1 MTAHI
6 YSSANIGLGGRVIDI
21 ECDMSKSLPSIVIV
35 GLANKS
41 VDESKERVKSAIV
54 NSGFLMPRRRITLNL
69 APADL
74 PKEGSGYDLGM
85 ALAILTASDQLR
97 HSSTK
102 DRLFIG
108 ELALDGSV
116 RKVPAILSHIK
127 MAVDSNYE
135 SIFIPEGNLKQAQL
149 MADKIS
155 IYPISNLREL
165 FEILSGDKYIRPL
178 EPRGYNDVVEI
189 SEVNQTDFSDIHG
202 QKTAKRA
209 LEIAA
214 AGGHNV
220 LFNGP
225 PGAGKTML
233 AKALVSILPPPSLD
247 EIIEIT
253 NLHSLSSSVAE
264 DVIISRPF
272 RKPHHTSSQVALVG
286 GGRKALPGE
295 ISLSHKGVL
304 FLDEIPEYS
313 RSALE
318 ALRQPLEDS
327 EIVVSRADNKVSYPA
342 DFMLVATQNPCPCGY
357 YGDES
362 KECTC
367 TMNQIIQY
375 NKKLSGPLLDRIDLI
390 VHVDKV
396 DNSLLLSDN
405 PTSQDSKLLRSNVIT
420 ARGHQKDR
428 FGVSGRTNSLMTN
441 REIKNKAKLEAE
453 AKTFLESAADKLGL
467 SARGYMRTIR
477 VARTIADLEDAETI
491 TTEHIGE
498 ALQYRLRNVE

>member
-1 MTAHI
+1 MTTHI
-6 YSSANIGLGGRVIDI
+6 YSSAGLGLSGRIIDI

-35 GLANKS
+35 GLANKA
-41 VDESKERVKSAIV
+41 VDESKERIKSAIA
-54 NSGFLMPRRRITLNL
+54 NSDFSMPRRRITLNL

-74 PKEGSGYDLGM
+74 PKDGSAYDLGM
-85 ALAILTASDQLR
+85 ALAILIESGQLR
-97 HSSTK
+97 YNNAQTSM
-102 DRLFIG
+102 FIG
-108 ELALDGSV
+108 ELALDGSL
-116 RKVPAILSHIK
+116 RKVPGILSHLKTAIDAGITDVFVPK
-127 MAVDSNYE
+127 GNYR
-135 SIFIPEGNLKQAQL
+135 QAQL
-149 MADKIS
+149 LADKIS
-155 IYPISNLREL
+155 IYPMSSLRET
-165 FEILSGDKYIRPL
+165 FEVLSKYKTVKTL
-178 EPRGYNDVVEI
+178 MPRSYNDIIENSK
-189 SEVNQTDFSDIHG
+189 SEQIDFKDIHG
-202 QKTAKRA
+202 QETAKRA

-214 AGGHNV
+214 AGGHNI

-233 AKALVSILPPPSLD
+233 AKALTTILPPPSLS

-264 DVIISRPF
+264 DVIIARPF

-318 ALRQPLEDS
+318 ALRQPLEDN

-367 TMNQIIQY
+367 TTNQIIQY
-375 NKKLSGPLLDRIDLI
+375 NKKLSGPLLDRIDLVI
-390 VHVDKV
+390 YVDKI
-396 DNSLLLSDN
+396 DNSKLLSDN
-405 PTSQDSKLLRSNVIT
+405 ITSIDSDLLKSNVIK
-420 ARGHQKDR
+420 ARKLQAER
-428 FGVSGRTNSLMTN
+428 FATGDRTNSLMTN
-441 REIKNKAKLEAE
+441 KEIKRQAQLEPE
-453 AKTFLESAADKLGL
+453 ARNFLEEASDKLAL

-477 VARTIADLEDAETI
+477 VARTIADLDNASTI
-491 TTEHIGE
+491 SVEHIGE
-498 ALQYRLRNVE
+498 ALQYRIRSTE

>member
-1 MTAHI
+1 MTTHI
-6 YSSANIGLGGRVIDI
+6 YSSANVGLGGRIIDI

-97 HSSTK
+97 LSSTK

-116 RKVPAILSHIK
+116 RRVPAILSHIK
-127 MAVDSNYE
+127 TAIDSNYK
-135 SIFIPEGNLKQAQL
+135 SIFVPVGNSKQAQL

-155 IYPISNLREL
+155 IYPISSLREL
-165 FEILSGDKYIRPL
+165 FEVLSGTKHIRPL
-178 EPRGYNDVVEI
+178 RPQEYSDVVEI
-189 SEVNQTDFSDIHG
+189 SDVNQIDFSDIHG

-264 DVIISRPF
+264 DVIVSRPF

-318 ALRQPLEDS
+318 ALRQPLEDN

-390 VHVDKV
+390 VHVDKI
-396 DNSLLLSDN
+396 DNSLLLSDS
-405 PTSQDSKLLRSNVIT
+405 PTSQNSNLLRSNVIT
-420 ARGHQKDR
+420 ARNYQNDR

-441 REIKNKAKLEAE
+441 REIKNMAKLEVD
-453 AKTFLESAADKLGL
+453 AKLFLESAADKLGL

>member
-1 MTAHI
+1 MTTHI

-41 VDESKERVKSAIV
+41 VDESKERVRSAIV

-85 ALAILTASDQLR
+85 SLAILTASDQLR
-97 HSSTK
+97 YSSTK

-116 RKVPAILSHIK
+116 RRVPAILSHIK
-127 MAVDSNYE
+127 TAIDSKHQ
-135 SIFIPEGNLKQAQL
+135 SIFIPKGNLKQAQL
-149 MADKIS
+149 LADKIS
-155 IYPISNLREL
+155 IYPVSSLREL
-165 FEILSGDKYIRPL
+165 IEILSKYKHAQPL
-178 EPRGYNDVVEI
+178 QSQKFKDVIET
-189 SEVNQTDFSDIHG
+189 SEFDQIDFSDIHG
-202 QKTAKRA
+202 QETAKRA

-214 AGGHNV
+214 AGGHNI

-253 NLHSLSSSVAE
+253 NLHSLSSSIAK
-264 DVIISRPF
+264 DVIMSRPF

-318 ALRQPLEDS
+318 ALRQPLEDN

-367 TMNQIIQY
+367 TMNQIVQY
-375 NKKLSGPLLDRIDLI
+375 NKKLSGPLLDRIDLV

-405 PTSQDSKLLRSNVIT
+405 STSRDSKLLRSNVDI
-420 ARGHQKDR
+420 ARGYQVDR
-428 FGVSGRTNSLMTN
+428 FGAGGRTNSLMSN
-441 REIKNKAKLEAE
+441 REIKNMAKLEPK
-453 AKTFLESAADKLGL
+453 AKTFLENAADKLGL

-477 VARTIADLEDAETI
+477 VARTIADLEGAEII
-491 TTEHIGE
+491 TVDHIGE
-498 ALQYRLRNVE
+498 ALQYRLRSVE

>member
-1 MTAHI
+1 MTTHI
-6 YSSANIGLGGRVIDI
+6 YSSANIGLGGQIIDI

-41 VDESKERVKSAIV
+41 VDESKERVRSAIV
-54 NSGFLMPRRRITLNL
+54 NSGFNMPRRRITLNL

-74 PKEGSGYDLGM
+74 PKEGSGYDVGM
-85 ALAILTASDQLR
+85 ALAILATSDQLR
-97 HSSTK
+97 PSYVK
-102 DRLFIG
+102 NKVFIG
-108 ELALDGSV
+108 ELALDGSI
-116 RKVPAILSHIK
+116 RRIPAILSHIK
-127 MAVDSNYE
+127 TAIDAGQQ
-135 SIFIPEGNLKQAQL
+135 SIYIPKGNFKQAQL
-149 MADKIS
+149 LADKIS
-155 IYPISNLREL
+155 IYAVDNLREL
-165 FEILSGDKYIRPL
+165 FDALSGERVIKPL
-178 EPRGYNDVVEI
+178 QSREYSDVINDDDI
-189 SEVNQTDFSDIHG
+189 GIDFADIYG
-202 QKTAKRA
+202 QENPKRA

-214 AGGHNV
+214 AGGHNI

-247 EIIEIT
+247 EIIQIT
-253 NLHSLSSSVAE
+253 NLHSLSSSIAK
-264 DVIISRPF
+264 DVIVTRPF

-318 ALRQPLEDS
+318 ALRQPLEDN
-327 EIVVSRADNKVSYPA
+327 EIVVSRADNKVAYPA

-357 YGDES
+357 YGDPT

-367 TMNQIIQY
+367 TMNQIVQY

-396 DNSLLLSDN
+396 DNSKLLVDN
-405 PTSQDSKLLRSNVIT
+405 PSNGESVTVRDRVIKARAQQKTRFKT
-420 ARGHQKDR
+420 AGK
-428 FGVSGRTNSLMTN
+428 TNSLMTN
-441 REIKNKAKLEAE
+441 REIKNNANLRPQAKE
-453 AKTFLESAADKLGL
+453 FLEQAAIRLGL
-467 SARGYMRTIR
+467 TARGYMRTIR
-477 VARTIADLEDAETI
+477 VARTIADLADSPDIEE
-491 TTEHIGE
+491 EHISE
-498 ALQYRLRNVE
+498 ALQYRVRTIS

>member
-1 MTAHI
+1 MTTHI

-21 ECDMSKSLPSIVIV
+21 ECDMSKSLPSIVVV

-41 VDESKERVKSAIV
+41 VDESKERIRSAIV

-97 HSSTK
+97 YSLTK
-102 DRLFIG
+102 DKLFIG

-116 RKVPAILSHIK
+116 RRVPAILSHIK
-127 MAVDSNYE
+127 TAIDSKCK
-135 SIFIPEGNLKQAQL
+135 SIFIPKGNLKQAQL
-149 MADKIS
+149 LADEIS
-155 IYPISNLREL
+155 VYPVSSLREL
-165 FEILSGDKYIRPL
+165 FEILSEHKHVHPL
-178 EPRGYNDVVEI
+178 HSQDYKDVIGTLKSDQIDFNDV
-189 SEVNQTDFSDIHG
+189 HG
-202 QKTAKRA
+202 QETAKRA

-214 AGGHNV
+214 AGGHNI

-233 AKALVSILPPPSLD
+233 AKALVSILPPPSLS

-253 NLHSLSSSVAE
+253 NLHSLSSSIAK
-264 DVIISRPF
+264 DVIMSRPF

-318 ALRQPLEDS
+318 ALRQPLEDN

-362 KECTC
+362 KECVC
-367 TMNQIIQY
+367 TTNQIVQY
-375 NKKLSGPLLDRIDLI
+375 NKKLSGPLLDRIDLV
-390 VHVDKV
+390 VHVDKI
-396 DNSLLLSDN
+396 DNSLLLSEN
-405 PTSQDSKLLRSNVIT
+405 PTSRDSKQLRSNVIT
-420 ARGHQKDR
+420 ARSNQADR
-428 FGVSGRTNSLMTN
+428 FENDGRTNSLMSN
-441 REIKNKAKLEAE
+441 REIKNKARLEPK
-453 AKTFLESAADKLGL
+453 AKAFLESAGDKLGL

-477 VARTIADLEDAETI
+477 VARTIADLESTETI
-491 TTEHIGE
+491 TSEHIGE
-498 ALQYRLRNVE
+498 ALQYRLRSVD